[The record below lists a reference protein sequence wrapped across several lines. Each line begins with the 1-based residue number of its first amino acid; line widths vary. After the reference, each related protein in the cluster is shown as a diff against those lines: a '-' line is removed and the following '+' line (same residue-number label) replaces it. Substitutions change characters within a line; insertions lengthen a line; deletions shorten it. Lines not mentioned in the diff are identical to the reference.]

1 MSKER
6 IESLVEILNR
16 ANKAYEADGEPIMS
30 DFEYDKLYDELL
42 ELEIKT
48 GIALEG
54 SPTQKVGYE
63 IVSSLV
69 KVAHDTPLLSLDK
82 TKETMKLKSFLMP
95 QGEPKK
101 GILSWKLDGLTIVL
115 KYANGVLVQAATRGN
130 GSVGED
136 VTHNAKFFK
145 NLPKQ
150 IPHKGEISIRGE
162 AVISFSE
169 FERINNQ
176 MADEEK
182 YKNPRNLCSGTIRQ
196 LNSRISASRNVD
208 YLAFALL
215 SGPSFAKKQDALK
228 FLDEQGFIL
237 SEYMMV
243 DADNI
248 EGSVEAFKNKVEGLD
263 FATDGLVLTYDD
275 VDFSES
281 LGATSK
287 FPRDSIAFKW
297 ADELVRTKFLY
308 IEWNASR
315 TGLINPIAVFE
326 PVEVEGST
334 IERASLHNLSIA
346 EALELGVGDEISV
359 YKANMIIP
367 QIAENFT
374 KSGFVGYPNACPIC
388 DFETMVKEE
397 NGVKTLNCLNP
408 LCRAKQV
415 RGIVHYVGRDAANI
429 EGFSIQTIEKF
440 IELGYLANFA
450 DIYHLGDHEEAI
462 VAMRGFGEKSFTKLM
477 DAIEKSK
484 DINLANFIFA
494 LGIDG
499 VGLAGAK
506 ALCRHYDYDFA
517 AIRKATAE
525 EIIEIE
531 GFGGVIANSI
541 NAYFQNEDN
550 NKVVDAAIAHLRFE
564 VVEKTTIDHDS
575 PIAGKTFVITGDLEH
590 FANRKELVERIE
602 GQGGKVASA
611 VSKKTDYLIN
621 NDSQSSSSKNKKAL
635 DLGVAIITEVEFLEL

>member
-1 MSKER
+1 MNKER

-42 ELEIKT
+42 ELEVKT
-48 GIALEG
+48 GIVLED

-63 IVSSLV
+63 IVSSLA
-69 KVAHDTPLLSLDK
+69 KVTHDIPLLSLDK
-82 TKETMKLKSFLMP
+82 TKETIKLKSFLMP
-95 QGEPKK
+95 QGEHKE

-130 GSVGED
+130 GSIGED

-169 FERINNQ
+169 FERINSDI
-176 MADEEK
+176 AEEER

-215 SGPSFAKKQDALK
+215 SGPNFPKKQDALK
-228 FLDEQGFIL
+228 FLDEQGFVL
-237 SEYMMV
+237 SDYMMV
-243 DADNI
+243 DA
-248 EGSVEAFKNKVEGLD
+248 GKVESAVEVFKNKVEGLG

-297 ADELVRTKFLY
+297 ADELVRTKFLH

-315 TGLINPIAVFE
+315 TGLINPIAVFK

-346 EALELGVGDEISV
+346 EALELGAGDEISV

-367 QIAENFT
+367 QIASNFT
-374 KSGFVGYPNACPIC
+374 RSGFIGHPNTCPTC
-388 DFETMVKEE
+388 DFETIVKEE
-397 NGVKTLNCLNP
+397 NGVKTLNCPNP
-408 LCRAKQV
+408 LCRAKQM

-429 EGFSIQTIEKF
+429 EGLSIQTIEKF
-440 IELGYLANFA
+440 IELGYLVNFA
-450 DIYHLGDHEEAI
+450 DIYRLGDHEEAI
-462 VAMRGFGEKSFTKLM
+462 VTMRGFGEKSFTKLM
-477 DAIEKSK
+477 NAIEKSK
-484 DINLANFIFA
+484 NINLANFIFA

-506 ALCRHYDYDFA
+506 ALCRHYNYDFDT
-517 AIRKATAE
+517 IRKATPE

-531 GFGGVIANSI
+531 GFGGIIANSI
-541 NAYFQNEDN
+541 HAYFLNDDN
-550 NKVVDAAIAHLRFE
+550 NKVVDAAITHLQFE
-564 VVEKTTIDHDS
+564 KVDKIVISEDS

-590 FANRKELVERIE
+590 FTNRKELVEHIE

-611 VSKKTDYLIN
+611 ISKKTDYLIN

-635 DLGVAIITEVEFLEL
+635 DLGVAIITEADFLEL